1 MLFEIEDTYF
11 NCDIDNGNV
20 INIKSYN
27 KKYNVTYNTENINT
41 ILNNVYTE
49 NDFIII
55 DKNVYHLYNYLYS
68 NFLQLAKVDTKN
80 YYLFDAIEENKS
92 ISSVLA
98 IVDILYNLKF
108 TKKNKIIVIGGGIT
122 QDVCGFACAIYKR
135 GIKWTYLPTTLLSMT
150 DSCIGSKVNI
160 NYNTKNLLG
169 FFMAPDQIIISDT
182 FIKTLHH
189 HDIVSGLSEA
199 MKISLI
205 GGKNCYDLFIQNM
218 NTNNHFIEIIKLSLN
233 IKKAIIEYD
242 ELEKNERKALNYGHT
257 FGHAI
262 EITSNYVIPHGI
274 AVLYGMIMINEL
286 FYNDKYCD
294 INKYM
299 YHLVPDKFKNMKLS
313 YTTFIDCILNDKKND
328 GDNICFILLEDIGK
342 IKFTYRKLEDINEIL
357 KLLFDKYFGEGIK
370 E

>member
-1 MLFEIEDTYF
+1 MLFEIENTYF

-27 KKYNVTYNTENINT
+27 KKYNITYNSENINT
-41 ILNNVYTE
+41 ILKNVYTE

-55 DKNVYHLYNYLYS
+55 DKNVYHLYNYLLEL
-68 NFLQLAKVDTKN
+68 NNIDTTK

-92 ISSVLA
+92 ITSVLA

-122 QDVCGFACAIYKR
+122 QDVCGFVCAIYKR

-182 FIKTLHH
+182 FIKTLNHD
-189 HDIVSGLSEA
+189 DIVSGISEA

-205 GGKNCYDLFIQNM
+205 GGKNCYELFIQNM
-218 NTNNHFIEIIKLSLN
+218 NTNNHFIEIIKLALN
-233 IKKAIIEYD
+233 VKKTIIEYD
-242 ELEKNERKALNYGHT
+242 ELEKNERRALNYGHT

-262 EITSNYVIPHGI
+262 EISSNYFIPHGI

-286 FYNDKYCD
+286 FYSDKYSD

-299 YHLVPDKFKNMKLS
+299 YNLVPDKFKNMKMS
-313 YTTFIDCILNDKKND
+313 YSTFIDCILNDKKND

-342 IKFTYRKLEDINEIL
+342 IKFVYRKLEDINENL

>member
-1 MLFEIEDTYF
+1 
-11 NCDIDNGNV
+11 
-20 INIKSYN
+20 
-27 KKYNVTYNTENINT
+27 
-41 ILNNVYTE
+41 
-49 NDFIII
+49 
-55 DKNVYHLYNYLYS
+55 
-68 NFLQLAKVDTKN
+68 
-80 YYLFDAIEENKS
+80 
-92 ISSVLA
+92 
-98 IVDILYNLKF
+98 
-108 TKKNKIIVIGGGIT
+108 
-122 QDVCGFACAIYKR
+122 
-135 GIKWTYLPTTLLSMT
+135 MT

-160 NYNTKNLLG
+160 NYNTKNPLG

-189 HDIVSGLSEA
+189 YDIVSGLSEA

-218 NTNNHFIEIIKLSLN
+218 NKNNHFIEIIKLSLN

-274 AVLYGMIMINEL
+274 AVLYGMIMINQL

-299 YHLVPDKFKNMKLS
+299 YDLIPDKFKKMKLS

-342 IKFTYRKLEDINEIL
+342 IKFTYRKLEDINENL